1 VVASGEGDG
10 STFRI
15 SLPIRQAQQAAE
27 EEPVEEVAL

>member
-1 VVASGEGDG
+1 VASGEGKG

-15 SLPIRQAQQAAE
+15 SLPIGQTQQSAE